1 MISEKAGIKNLVEIC
16 VQKGIEK
23 IIISPGSRNAPL
35 ILAFS
40 KHPGIEC
47 LSIVDERSAAFFAL
61 GIAQQSKKTVAI
73 ACTSGTAT
81 LNFAPAIAE
90 AFYQKIPLLV
100 LTADRPVEW
109 IDQADSQTIKQNNI
123 FSNYIKKTFQLP
135 QKITSKDD
143 IWYNDRII
151 SEAINTCQFPDK
163 GPVHINIPFTEPLY
177 EGFEDKTKTPKI
189 IETAFT
195 ETKLSEKQIKVLAAK
210 WNKYDKKLILTGLL
224 EPSPKLNQLLANIS
238 HDETV
243 AILTETTSNLNY
255 NNFLPCIDRI
265 ITTISNDEKNDFQP
279 NLLIT
284 LGTQIISKKIKAFL
298 RKNKAIE
305 HWHINPDVLHLDTYQ
320 CLTKNIPLTPVEFF
334 SQLTNHIKHRQ
345 GEYFKTWKSRDIEL
359 EKKHEDFLS
368 ACEFSDMKVFE
379 TILKAIPEN
388 SNLQMGNSTPVRYI
402 QLFKFKKQLTFN
414 CNRGTSGIDGTVSTA
429 AGAAFSS
436 QKLTTLIVGD
446 LGFFYDSNGLWNK
459 YVSKNLKVIIINN
472 GGGGIF
478 RFIDGP
484 SETEELEEFFV
495 AEHNTN
501 AENIAKTFNVNY
513 FKANNQNGLK
523 KALVDFYKPQE
534 KAAILEIKT
543 PQKENAIILKN
554 YFKHLKEF

>member
-177 EGFEDKTKTPKI
+177 EGFEDKIKKPKI

-224 EPSPKLNQLLANIS
+224 EPSSKLNQLLANIS
-238 HDETV
+238 QDETV

-279 NLLIT
+279 ELLIT
-284 LGTQIISKKIKAFL
+284 LGSQIISKKIKAFL

-534 KAAILEIKT
+534 KAAILEINT

>member
-1 MISEKAGIKNLVEIC
+1 MISEKAGIQNLVEIC

-23 IIISPGSRNAPL
+23 IVISPGSRNAPL

-40 KHPGIEC
+40 KHSGIKC

-61 GIAQQSKKTVAI
+61 GMAQQSQKTVAI
-73 ACTSGTAT
+73 ACTSGTAA

-90 AFYQKIPLLV
+90 AFYQKIPLLI

-109 IDQADSQTIKQNNI
+109 IDQADSQTIRQKNL
-123 FSNYIKKTFQLP
+123 FSNYIKKSFQLP
-135 QKITSKDD
+135 QKITSDD
-143 IWYNDRII
+143 DLWYNDRII
-151 SEAINTCQFPDK
+151 SEAINTCQYPDK

-177 EGFEDKTKTPKI
+177 KGFDEKIIKPKI
-189 IETAFT
+189 IDTAIT
-195 ETKLSEKQIKVLAAK
+195 ETKLTEKQIEILAGK

-255 NNFLPCIDRI
+255 NNFFPCIDRI
-265 ITTISNDEKNDFQP
+265 ITTISTEEENDFQP
-279 NLLIT
+279 ELLVTI
-284 LGTQIISKKIKAFL
+284 GTQVISKKIKAFL

-305 HWHINPDVLHLDTYQ
+305 HWHVDTDDLHLDTYQ
-320 CLTKNIPLTPVEFF
+320 CLTTNIPLTPVDFF
-334 SQLTNHIKHRQ
+334 NQLTDHIKHRQ
-345 GEYFKTWKSRDIEL
+345 GEYFRTWKSRDI
-359 EKKHEDFLS
+359 KTDISHDKFLS
-368 ACEFSDMKVFE
+368 ECKFSDLKVFE
-379 TILKAIPEN
+379 TILKTIPEN
-388 SNLQMGNSTPVRYI
+388 SNLQMGNSTPVRYV
-402 QLFKFKKQLTFN
+402 QLFKSQKQLTFN
-414 CNRGTSGIDGTVSTA
+414 SNRGTSGIDGTVSTA
-429 AGAAFSS
+429 VGAAFSVN
-436 QKLTTLIVGD
+436 KPTTLIVGD

-459 YVSKNLKVIIINN
+459 YVNKNLRIIIINN

-484 SETEELEEFFV
+484 SGTKELEEFFE
-495 AEHNTN
+495 AAHNTN

-513 FKANNQNGLK
+513 FKANDQKELE
-523 KALVDFYKPQE
+523 KALVDFYKPQK

-543 PQKENAIILKN
+543 PQKENALILKK
-554 YFKHLKEF
+554 YFSKLLS

>member
-40 KHPGIEC
+40 KHPGIKC

-61 GIAQQSKKTVAI
+61 GIAQQSQKTVAI

-109 IDQADSQTIKQNNI
+109 IDQSDSQTIKQNNI
-123 FSNYIKKTFQLP
+123 FSNYIKKSFQLP

-177 EGFEDKTKTPKI
+177 EGFEGKIKKSKI

-195 ETKLSEKQIKVLAAK
+195 ETKLSENQVKVLAAK

-224 EPSPKLNQLLANIS
+224 EPSPKLNQLLADIS

-265 ITTISNDEKNDFQP
+265 ITTISDDEKNDFQP
-279 NLLIT
+279 ELLIT
-284 LGTQIISKKIKAFL
+284 LGSQIISKKIKAFL

-334 SQLTNHIKHRQ
+334 SQLTNHIKHGK

-359 EKKHEDFLS
+359 EKKHEDYLS

-436 QKLTTLIVGD
+436 QKLTTLVVGD

-513 FKANNQNGLK
+513 FKANNLNGLK
-523 KALVDFYKPQE
+523 KALDDFYKPQE
-534 KAAILEIKT
+534 KAAILEINT

-554 YFKHLKEF
+554 YFKHLKES

>member
-61 GIAQQSKKTVAI
+61 GIAQQSQKTVAI

-177 EGFEDKTKTPKI
+177 EGFEDKIKKLKI

-224 EPSPKLNQLLANIS
+224 EPSSKLNQLLANIS
-238 HDETV
+238 QDETV

-265 ITTISNDEKNDFQP
+265 ITTIFDDEKNDFQP
-279 NLLIT
+279 ELLIT
-284 LGTQIISKKIKAFL
+284 LGSQIISKKIKAFL

-305 HWHINPDVLHLDTYQ
+305 HWHINPDVLYLDTYQ

-359 EKKHEDFLS
+359 DKKHEDFLS
-368 ACEFSDMKVFE
+368 ACKFSDMKVFE

>member
-177 EGFEDKTKTPKI
+177 EEFEDKTKKPKI

-195 ETKLSEKQIKVLAAK
+195 ETKLSEKQIIVLATK

-224 EPSPKLNQLLANIS
+224 EPSPKLNQLLADIS

-359 EKKHEDFLS
+359 DKKHEDFLS

>member
-177 EGFEDKTKTPKI
+177 EGFEDKIKKPKI

-224 EPSPKLNQLLANIS
+224 EPSSKLNQLLANIS
-238 HDETV
+238 QDETV

-265 ITTISNDEKNDFQP
+265 ITTIFDDEKNDFQP
-279 NLLIT
+279 ELLIT
-284 LGTQIISKKIKAFL
+284 LGSQIISKKIKAFL

-534 KAAILEIKT
+534 KAAILEINT